1 MLNKKAI
8 AAFAAG
14 ATLLS
19 GMAFAAP
26 AFAAEPA
33 KKPTAEQCKNAKDAV
48 EAKKADLQDAKDD
61 LVTAN
66 AAKRRAHKKLDDAKA
81 AVTAYKNA
89 VQKFTDAKS
98 AIDDADQSDGV
109 AVAQAKKNAD
119 EAAKAVKDA
128 IDAAEKTDVKL
139 EGAKPVAPQDNT
151 SAAPDKKAY
160 DAKLKNIKTDA
171 EDKAVS
177 DAQDAVSAAQDK
189 LDLAEIHLK
198 NLGCAVSGGEDPNP
212 NPGPTPTPTPKG
224 KDVQHTLIDK
234 VRFAKMM
241 LDDAD
246 DALAHAKATLKDKT
260 AALAAAT
267 AELKA
272 RTNDLDN
279 AKLRL
284 NEFLASGVN
293 DSATQTRLS
302 DAVDRAEAHVLR
314 ATAAFAKA
322 NGEYKDALA
331 KAFAA
336 VDAYNKALLDYKAI
350 YNEAVANG
358 VNPALLPPVV
368 TSDPLSKDFPQVP
381 GAKALYDS
389 ALSGKFG
396 QEVKKIL
403 EETCGKACAP
413 KKSEAKKCAD
423 KAAPLAKTGAAVAL
437 AAVAASVLAGMGAA
451 LRKIRH

>member
-26 AFAAEPA
+26 AFAAETPKCTPVAAEKLAELKQAVTEA
-33 KKPTAEQCKNAKDAV
+33 KRNVAKAERKLAEEKDNYAEGTEAYNTAKGLVDAFKQAVKNYKD
-48 EAKKADLQDAKDD
+48 AKKAADEAKADADNKGALTDAAKKAAKAVNAAAAAVKKVKKFENDAYTPIKEDATVDAPADTTFDQTLGKAPDKHEIHEAEVALSDANGALQDAKAD
-61 LVTAN
+61 L
-66 AAKRRAHKKLDDAKA
+66 AKA
-81 AVTAYKNA
+81 ECKDVPADPDHKN
-89 VQKFTDAKS
+89 
-98 AIDDADQSDGV
+98 DQD
-109 AVAQAKKNAD
+109 
-119 EAAKAVKDA
+119 
-128 IDAAEKTDVKL
+128 
-139 EGAKPVAPQDNT
+139 
-151 SAAPDKKAY
+151 
-160 DAKLKNIKTDA
+160 
-171 EDKAVS
+171 
-177 DAQDAVSAAQDK
+177 
-189 LDLAEIHLK
+189 
-198 NLGCAVSGGEDPNP
+198 
-212 NPGPTPTPTPKG
+212 PTPTPQG

-336 VDAYNKALLDYKAI
+336 VDAYNKALLDYKAV

-368 TSDPLSKDFPQVP
+368 TSDPLSKNFPQVP
-381 GAKALYDS
+381 GAKALYDE

-403 EETCGKACAP
+403 EET
-413 KKSEAKKCAD
+413 S
-423 KAAPLAKTGAAVAL
+423 
-437 AAVAASVLAGMGAA
+437 
-451 LRKIRH
+451 

>member
-8 AAFAAG
+8 AALAAG

-26 AFAAEPA
+26 AFAAETPKCTPVAAEKLAELKQAVTEA
-33 KKPTAEQCKNAKDAV
+33 KRNVAKAERKLAEEKDNYAEGTEAYNAAKGLVDAFKQAVKNYKD
-48 EAKKADLQDAKDD
+48 AKKAADEAKADADNKGALTDAAKKAAKAVNAAAAAVKKVKKFENVAYTPIKEDATVDAPADTTFDQTLGEAPDKHEIHEAEVDLSDANGALQDAKDA
-61 LVTAN
+61 L
-66 AAKRRAHKKLDDAKA
+66 AK
-81 AVTAYKNA
+81 
-89 VQKFTDAKS
+89 
-98 AIDDADQSDGV
+98 G
-109 AVAQAKKNAD
+109 
-119 EAAKAVKDA
+119 ECKDA
-128 IDAAEKTDVKL
+128 
-139 EGAKPVAPQDNT
+139 P
-151 SAAPDKKAY
+151 S
-160 DAKLKNIKTDA
+160 
-171 EDKAVS
+171 
-177 DAQDAVSAAQDK
+177 
-189 LDLAEIHLK
+189 
-198 NLGCAVSGGEDPNP
+198 EDPDHKNDQD
-212 NPGPTPTPTPKG
+212 PTPTPQG

-272 RTNDLDN
+272 RVNDLDN

-302 DAVDRAEAHVLR
+302 DAVARAEAHVTR

-322 NGEYKDALA
+322 TAEYKDALT

-336 VDAYNKALLDYKAI
+336 VDAYNKALADYKAI

-368 TSDPLSKDFPQVP
+368 TSDPLSKNFPQVP
-381 GAKALYDS
+381 GAKALYDE

-403 EETCGKACAP
+403 EETSSKKNDAKKADA
-413 KKSEAKKCAD
+413 KKS
-423 KAAPLAKTGAAVAL
+423 AAPLAKTGAAVAL

>member
-33 KKPTAEQCKNAKDAV
+33 KKPTAEQCKKAQDDVNDAKA
-48 EAKKADLQDAKDD
+48 ALQDAKDD

-66 AAKRRAHKKLDDAKA
+66 AAKRRAHAKLDKATALVNAYKTALKAYNDAKA
-81 AVTAYKNA
+81 AENGKA
-89 VQKFTDAKS
+89 DAEL
-98 AIDDADQSDGV
+98 AD
-109 AVAQAKKNAD
+109 AQAKTAHAKVDFDKAAKAAEANDDLKLGAPKEVTAATADDYKDKLTALDTKNAD
-119 EAAKAVKDA
+119 EEA
-128 IDAAEKTDVKL
+128 
-139 EGAKPVAPQDNT
+139 Q
-151 SAAPDKKAY
+151 KK
-160 DAKLKNIKTDA
+160 
-171 EDKAVS
+171 E
-177 DAQDAVSAAQDK
+177 DAVSAAQDK
-189 LDLAEIHLK
+189 LDLAKIHLT
-198 NLGCAVSGGEDPNP
+198 NLGCEAKSEDPKDP
-212 NPGPTPTPTPKG
+212 KDPKEPKEPKG

-272 RTNDLDN
+272 RVNDLDN

-302 DAVDRAEAHVLR
+302 DAVARAEAHVTR

-322 NGEYKDALA
+322 NAEYNDALT

-336 VDAYNKALLDYKAI
+336 VDAYNKALLDYKAV

-368 TSDPLSKDFPQVP
+368 TSDPLSKNFPQVP

-423 KAAPLAKTGAAVAL
+423 KAAPLAKTGAVVAL
-437 AAVAASVLAGMGAA
+437 AAVAASVLAGMGVA

>member
-33 KKPTAEQCKNAKDAV
+33 KKPTAEQCKKAQDDVNDAKA
-48 EAKKADLQDAKDD
+48 ALQDAKDD

-66 AAKRRAHKKLDDAKA
+66 AAKRRAHAKLDKATALVNAYKTALKAYNDAKA
-81 AVTAYKNA
+81 AENGKAGA
-89 VQKFTDAKS
+89 EL
-98 AIDDADQSDGV
+98 AD
-109 AVAQAKKNAD
+109 AQAKTAHAKVDFDKAAKNAEANDDLKLGAAKEVTAATADDYKDKLTALDTKNAD
-119 EAAKAVKDA
+119 EEA
-128 IDAAEKTDVKL
+128 
-139 EGAKPVAPQDNT
+139 Q
-151 SAAPDKKAY
+151 KK
-160 DAKLKNIKTDA
+160 
-171 EDKAVS
+171 E
-177 DAQDAVSAAQDK
+177 DAVSAAQDK
-189 LDLAEIHLK
+189 LDLAKIHLT
-198 NLGCAVSGGEDPNP
+198 NLGCEAKSEDPKD
-212 NPGPTPTPTPKG
+212 PKDPKEPQG

-272 RTNDLDN
+272 RVNDLDN

-368 TSDPLSKDFPQVP
+368 TSDPLSKNFPQVP

>member
-1 MLNKKAI
+1 MDTSAALPVVPADTAFDQTLGKAPTKHEIHEAEI
-8 AAFAAG
+8 ALADANG
-14 ATLLS
+14 A
-19 GMAFAAP
+19 
-26 AFAAEPA
+26 
-33 KKPTAEQCKNAKDAV
+33 
-48 EAKKADLQDAKDD
+48 LQDAKAD
-61 LVTAN
+61 L
-66 AAKRRAHKKLDDAKA
+66 AKA
-81 AVTAYKNA
+81 ECKDVP
-89 VQKFTDAKS
+89 
-98 AIDDADQSDGV
+98 ADPDH
-109 AVAQAKKNAD
+109 
-119 EAAKAVKDA
+119 KDPEHK
-128 IDAAEKTDVKL
+128 D
-139 EGAKPVAPQDNT
+139 
-151 SAAPDKKAY
+151 
-160 DAKLKNIKTDA
+160 
-171 EDKAVS
+171 
-177 DAQDAVSAAQDK
+177 
-189 LDLAEIHLK
+189 
-198 NLGCAVSGGEDPNP
+198 
-212 NPGPTPTPTPKG
+212 PTPTPQG

-322 NGEYKDALA
+322 NAEYKDALA

-336 VDAYNKALLDYKAI
+336 VDAYNKALLDYKAV

-368 TSDPLSKDFPQVP
+368 TSDPLSKNFPQVP

-413 KKSEAKKCAD
+413 KKSDAKKCAD

>member
-33 KKPTAEQCKNAKDAV
+33 KKPTAEQCKKAQDDVNDAKA
-48 EAKKADLQDAKDD
+48 ALQDAKDD

-66 AAKRRAHKKLDDAKA
+66 AAKRRAHAKLDKATALVNAYKTALKAYNDAKA
-81 AVTAYKNA
+81 AENGKAGA
-89 VQKFTDAKS
+89 EL
-98 AIDDADQSDGV
+98 AD
-109 AVAQAKKNAD
+109 AQAKTAHAKVDFDKAAKNAEANDDLKLGAAKEVTAATADDYKDKLTALDTKNAD
-119 EAAKAVKDA
+119 EEA
-128 IDAAEKTDVKL
+128 
-139 EGAKPVAPQDNT
+139 Q
-151 SAAPDKKAY
+151 KK
-160 DAKLKNIKTDA
+160 
-171 EDKAVS
+171 E
-177 DAQDAVSAAQDK
+177 DAVSAAQDK
-189 LDLAEIHLK
+189 LDLAKIHLT
-198 NLGCAVSGGEDPNP
+198 NLGCEAKSEDPKD
-212 NPGPTPTPTPKG
+212 PKDPKEPQG

-368 TSDPLSKDFPQVP
+368 TSDPLSKNFPQVP

-423 KAAPLAKTGAAVAL
+423 KAAPLAKTGAVVAL

>member
-33 KKPTAEQCKNAKDAV
+33 KKPTAEQCKKAQDDVNDAKA
-48 EAKKADLQDAKDD
+48 ALQDAKDD

-66 AAKRRAHKKLDDAKA
+66 AAKRRAHAKLDKATALVNAYKTALKAYNDAKA
-81 AVTAYKNA
+81 AENGKAGA
-89 VQKFTDAKS
+89 EL
-98 AIDDADQSDGV
+98 AD
-109 AVAQAKKNAD
+109 AQAKTAHAKVDFDKAAKNAEANDDLKLGAAKEVTAATADDYKDKLTALDTKNAD
-119 EAAKAVKDA
+119 EEA
-128 IDAAEKTDVKL
+128 
-139 EGAKPVAPQDNT
+139 Q
-151 SAAPDKKAY
+151 KK
-160 DAKLKNIKTDA
+160 
-171 EDKAVS
+171 E
-177 DAQDAVSAAQDK
+177 DAVSAAQDK
-189 LDLAEIHLK
+189 LDLAKIHLT
-198 NLGCAVSGGEDPNP
+198 NLGCEAKSEDPKD
-212 NPGPTPTPTPKG
+212 PKDPKEPQG

-368 TSDPLSKDFPQVP
+368 TSDPLSKNFPQVP

>member
-26 AFAAEPA
+26 AFAKDEAPKCTPVAADKLAELKQAVTEA
-33 KKPTAEQCKNAKDAV
+33 KRNVAKAERHLADEKDNYAEGTEAYNAAKGLVDAFKQAVKNYKD
-48 EAKKADLQDAKDD
+48 AKKAADEAKADADNKGALTDTAKKDAKAVNAAAAAVKKVKKFENDAYTPIKEDATADAPADTAFDETLKSLEVNKHDISEAKVALDEANEALQDAKAD
-61 LVTAN
+61 L
-66 AAKRRAHKKLDDAKA
+66 AKA
-81 AVTAYKNA
+81 ECKDVPVDPDHKN
-89 VQKFTDAKS
+89 
-98 AIDDADQSDGV
+98 DQD
-109 AVAQAKKNAD
+109 
-119 EAAKAVKDA
+119 
-128 IDAAEKTDVKL
+128 
-139 EGAKPVAPQDNT
+139 
-151 SAAPDKKAY
+151 
-160 DAKLKNIKTDA
+160 
-171 EDKAVS
+171 
-177 DAQDAVSAAQDK
+177 
-189 LDLAEIHLK
+189 
-198 NLGCAVSGGEDPNP
+198 
-212 NPGPTPTPTPKG
+212 PTPTPQG

-322 NGEYKDALA
+322 NAEYKDALA

-336 VDAYNKALLDYKAI
+336 VDAYNKALLDYKAV

-368 TSDPLSKDFPQVP
+368 TSDPLSKNFPQVP

-403 EETCGKACAP
+403 EEASSKKADAKKADA
-413 KKSEAKKCAD
+413 KKS
-423 KAAPLAKTGAAVAL
+423 AAPLAKTGAAVAL

>member
-33 KKPTAEQCKNAKDAV
+33 KKPTAEQCKKAQDDVNDAKA
-48 EAKKADLQDAKDD
+48 ALQDAKDD

-66 AAKRRAHKKLDDAKA
+66 AAKRRAHAKLDKATALVNAYKTALKAYNDAKA
-81 AVTAYKNA
+81 AENGKA
-89 VQKFTDAKS
+89 DAEL
-98 AIDDADQSDGV
+98 AD
-109 AVAQAKKNAD
+109 AQAKTAHAKVDFDKAAKAAEANDDLKLGAPKEVTAATADDYKDKLTALDTKNAD
-119 EAAKAVKDA
+119 EEA
-128 IDAAEKTDVKL
+128 
-139 EGAKPVAPQDNT
+139 Q
-151 SAAPDKKAY
+151 KK
-160 DAKLKNIKTDA
+160 
-171 EDKAVS
+171 E
-177 DAQDAVSAAQDK
+177 DAVSAAQDK
-189 LDLAEIHLK
+189 LDLAKIHLT
-198 NLGCAVSGGEDPNP
+198 NLGCEAKSEDPKDP
-212 NPGPTPTPTPKG
+212 KDPKEPKEPKG

-272 RTNDLDN
+272 RVNDLDN

-302 DAVDRAEAHVLR
+302 DAVARAEAHVTR

-322 NGEYKDALA
+322 NAEYNDALT

-336 VDAYNKALLDYKAI
+336 VDAYNKALLDYKAV

-368 TSDPLSKDFPQVP
+368 TSDPLSKNFPQVP

>member
-8 AAFAAG
+8 AALAAG
-14 ATLLS
+14 ATLVS
-19 GMAFAAP
+19 GLAFAAP
-26 AFAAEPA
+26 AFAKDEAPKCTPVAADKLAELKQAVTEAKRKAAKAERNLADAKDSYAEDTEAYTTAKGLVDAFKQAVKKFNAALEAATAAAGKENEGALKDAAKAAA
-33 KKPTAEQCKNAKDAV
+33 KKVNEAAA
-48 EAKKADLQDAKDD
+48 AKKNDKLKEATFTDIAVDGTATKIDSDANFDAKLGNAPTKHEIHEAEVALADANGALQDAKDA
-61 LVTAN
+61 L
-66 AAKRRAHKKLDDAKA
+66 AK
-81 AVTAYKNA
+81 
-89 VQKFTDAKS
+89 
-98 AIDDADQSDGV
+98 G
-109 AVAQAKKNAD
+109 
-119 EAAKAVKDA
+119 ECKDA
-128 IDAAEKTDVKL
+128 
-139 EGAKPVAPQDNT
+139 P
-151 SAAPDKKAY
+151 S
-160 DAKLKNIKTDA
+160 
-171 EDKAVS
+171 
-177 DAQDAVSAAQDK
+177 
-189 LDLAEIHLK
+189 
-198 NLGCAVSGGEDPNP
+198 EDPNP
-212 NPGPTPTPTPKG
+212 NPGPKPTPTPKG
-224 KDVQHTLIDK
+224 KDVQHTLIDQ

-272 RTNDLDN
+272 RVNDLDN

-293 DSATQTRLS
+293 DSATETRLR
-302 DAVDRAEAHVLR
+302 DAVARAEAHVTR

-322 NGEYKDALA
+322 NAEYNDALT

-336 VDAYNKALLDYKAI
+336 VDAYNKALLDYKAV
-350 YNEAVANG
+350 YNEAIANG

-368 TSDPLSKDFPQVP
+368 TSDPLSKNFPQVP

-403 EETCGKACAP
+403 EETSSKKADAKKADA
-413 KKSEAKKCAD
+413 KKS
-423 KAAPLAKTGAAVAL
+423 AAPLAKTGAAVAL

>member
-8 AAFAAG
+8 AALAAG
-14 ATLLS
+14 ATLVS
-19 GMAFAAP
+19 GLAFAAP
-26 AFAAEPA
+26 AFAKDEAPKCTPVAADKLAELKQAVTEAKRKAAKAERNLADAKDSYAEDTEVYTTAKGLVDAFKQAVKKFNAALEAATAAAGKENEGALKDAAKAAA
-33 KKPTAEQCKNAKDAV
+33 KKVNEAAAA
-48 EAKKADLQDAKDD
+48 AKKNDKLKEATFTDIAVDGTATKIDSDANFDAKLGNAPTKHEIHEAEVALADANGALQDAKDA
-61 LVTAN
+61 L
-66 AAKRRAHKKLDDAKA
+66 AK
-81 AVTAYKNA
+81 
-89 VQKFTDAKS
+89 
-98 AIDDADQSDGV
+98 G
-109 AVAQAKKNAD
+109 
-119 EAAKAVKDA
+119 ECKDA
-128 IDAAEKTDVKL
+128 
-139 EGAKPVAPQDNT
+139 P
-151 SAAPDKKAY
+151 S
-160 DAKLKNIKTDA
+160 
-171 EDKAVS
+171 
-177 DAQDAVSAAQDK
+177 
-189 LDLAEIHLK
+189 
-198 NLGCAVSGGEDPNP
+198 EDPNP
-212 NPGPTPTPTPKG
+212 NPGPKPTPTPKG
-224 KDVQHTLIDK
+224 KDVQHTLIDQ

-272 RTNDLDN
+272 RVNDLDN

-293 DSATQTRLS
+293 DSATETRLR
-302 DAVDRAEAHVLR
+302 DAVARAEAHVTR

-322 NGEYKDALA
+322 NAEYNDALT
-331 KAFAA
+331 KALAA
-336 VDAYNKALLDYKAI
+336 VDAYNKALLDYKAV

-368 TSDPLSKDFPQVP
+368 TSDPLSKNFPQVP
-381 GAKALYDS
+381 GAKALYDE

-403 EETCGKACAP
+403 EETSSKKADAKKADA
-413 KKSEAKKCAD
+413 KKS
-423 KAAPLAKTGAAVAL
+423 AAPLAKTGAAVAL

>member
-26 AFAAEPA
+26 AFAAETPKCTPVAADKLAELKQAVTEAKRKAAKAERTLAEKKDDYAEGTEAYNTAKGLVDAFKQAVKNYKDA
-33 KKPTAEQCKNAKDAV
+33 KKAADEAAGKENEGAKKDAAKAAAKAV
-48 EAKKADLQDAKDD
+48 NKAADEAKKNDKLNAATFNNIAEDGTATADSVKDDAFDAVLKSAEVNKHEIHEAEVALADANGALQDAKDA
-61 LVTAN
+61 L
-66 AAKRRAHKKLDDAKA
+66 AK
-81 AVTAYKNA
+81 
-89 VQKFTDAKS
+89 
-98 AIDDADQSDGV
+98 G
-109 AVAQAKKNAD
+109 
-119 EAAKAVKDA
+119 ECKDA
-128 IDAAEKTDVKL
+128 
-139 EGAKPVAPQDNT
+139 P
-151 SAAPDKKAY
+151 S
-160 DAKLKNIKTDA
+160 
-171 EDKAVS
+171 
-177 DAQDAVSAAQDK
+177 
-189 LDLAEIHLK
+189 
-198 NLGCAVSGGEDPNP
+198 EDPNP
-212 NPGPTPTPTPKG
+212 NPGPKPTPTPQG

-284 NEFLASGVN
+284 NEFLASGVT

-368 TSDPLSKDFPQVP
+368 TSDPLSKNFPQVP

-403 EETCGKACAP
+403 EETSSKKADAKKADA
-413 KKSEAKKCAD
+413 KKS
-423 KAAPLAKTGAAVAL
+423 AAPLAKTGAAVAL

>member
-8 AAFAAG
+8 AALAAG

-26 AFAAEPA
+26 AFAKDEAPKCTPVAADKLAEL
-33 KKPTAEQCKNAKDAV
+33 KKAV
-48 EAKKADLQDAKDD
+48 TEAKRAVAKAERDLADAKDTFD
-61 LVTAN
+61 EGTDAYTTAKGLVDAYKLAVKNFNDAVDAATA
-66 AAKRRAHKKLDDAKA
+66 AAGKDNEGAKKDAAKA
-81 AVTAYKNA
+81 AAKA
-89 VQKFTDAKS
+89 VNKA
-98 AIDDADQSDGV
+98 AGE
-109 AVAQAKKNAD
+109 AKKNATFKGVVLADIAENGNATKIASDTTFD
-119 EAAKAVKDA
+119 EKLNAAKPNKSTISAKKVA
-128 IDAAEKTDVKL
+128 L
-139 EGAKPVAPQDNT
+139 EEAK
-151 SAAPDKKAY
+151 SALE
-160 DAKLKNIKTDA
+160 DAKA
-171 EDKAVS
+171 
-177 DAQDAVSAAQDK
+177 
-189 LDLAEIHLK
+189 DLAKAECKDVPADPDHK
-198 NLGCAVSGGEDPNP
+198 NDQD
-212 NPGPTPTPTPKG
+212 PTPTPQG

-284 NEFLASGVN
+284 NEFLASGVS

-368 TSDPLSKDFPQVP
+368 TSDPLSKNFPQVP

-403 EETCGKACAP
+403 EEASSKKADAKKADA
-413 KKSEAKKCAD
+413 KKS
-423 KAAPLAKTGAAVAL
+423 AAPLAKTGAAVAL

>member
-26 AFAAEPA
+26 AFAAETPKCTPVAAEKLAELKQAVEDA
-33 KKPTAEQCKNAKDAV
+33 KREVRKDERALEAAKDKYAEDTEAYNTANGLVGAFKQAV
-48 EAKKADLQDAKDD
+48 KNYNDAKKAADEAAGKENEGAKKDA
-61 LVTAN
+61 
-66 AAKRRAHKKLDDAKA
+66 AKA
-81 AVTAYKNA
+81 A
-89 VQKFTDAKS
+89 AKKVNE
-98 AIDDADQSDGV
+98 AA
-109 AVAQAKKNAD
+109 AAAKKNAKFKNTAYTPIAED
-119 EAAKAVKDA
+119 GSVAATVVDTTFNADLGATPTKHDIHEAETTLADARGDLKDA
-128 IDAAEKTDVKL
+128 QEALAKGECKDVPADPDHKND
-139 EGAKPVAPQDNT
+139 QD
-151 SAAPDKKAY
+151 
-160 DAKLKNIKTDA
+160 
-171 EDKAVS
+171 
-177 DAQDAVSAAQDK
+177 
-189 LDLAEIHLK
+189 
-198 NLGCAVSGGEDPNP
+198 
-212 NPGPTPTPTPKG
+212 PTPDPTPKG

-368 TSDPLSKDFPQVP
+368 TSDPLSKNFPQVP

>member
-33 KKPTAEQCKNAKDAV
+33 KKPTAEQCKKAQDDVNDAKA
-48 EAKKADLQDAKDD
+48 ALQDAKDD

-66 AAKRRAHKKLDDAKA
+66 AAKRRAHAKLDKATALVNAYKTALKAYNDAKA
-81 AVTAYKNA
+81 AENGKA
-89 VQKFTDAKS
+89 DAEL
-98 AIDDADQSDGV
+98 AD
-109 AVAQAKKNAD
+109 AQAKTAHAKVDFDKAAKNAEANDDLKLGAAKEVTAATADDYKDKLTALDTKNAD
-119 EAAKAVKDA
+119 EEA
-128 IDAAEKTDVKL
+128 
-139 EGAKPVAPQDNT
+139 Q
-151 SAAPDKKAY
+151 KK
-160 DAKLKNIKTDA
+160 
-171 EDKAVS
+171 E
-177 DAQDAVSAAQDK
+177 DAVSAAQDK
-189 LDLAEIHLK
+189 LDLAKIHLT

-368 TSDPLSKDFPQVP
+368 TSDPLSKNFPQVP
-381 GAKALYDS
+381 GAKALYDE

-403 EETCGKACAP
+403 EETSSKKNDAKKADA
-413 KKSEAKKCAD
+413 KKS
-423 KAAPLAKTGAAVAL
+423 AAPLAKTGAAVAL

>member
-26 AFAAEPA
+26 AFAAETPKCTPVAADKLAELKKAVTEA
-33 KKPTAEQCKNAKDAV
+33 KRNADKAERTLADEKDKYAEDTEAYNTAKGLVDAFKQAVKNYKDAK
-48 EAKKADLQDAKDD
+48 EAADKADANADNKGSLNDAAKKAAKKVNEAFAAAKKNDKFKNVAFTDLDTSAALPAVPADNTFDATLGATPTKHDISEAKVALDEANDALQDAK
-61 LVTAN
+61 A
-66 AAKRRAHKKLDDAKA
+66 
-81 AVTAYKNA
+81 
-89 VQKFTDAKS
+89 
-98 AIDDADQSDGV
+98 
-109 AVAQAKKNAD
+109 
-119 EAAKAVKDA
+119 
-128 IDAAEKTDVKL
+128 
-139 EGAKPVAPQDNT
+139 
-151 SAAPDKKAY
+151 
-160 DAKLKNIKTDA
+160 
-171 EDKAVS
+171 
-177 DAQDAVSAAQDK
+177 
-189 LDLAEIHLK
+189 DLAK
-198 NLGCAVSGGEDPNP
+198 GECKDVPADPEHKDP
-212 NPGPTPTPTPKG
+212 EHKDPTPTPQG
-224 KDVQHTLIDK
+224 KDVQHTLIDQ

-272 RTNDLDN
+272 RVNDLDN

-284 NEFLASGVN
+284 NAFLASGVN
-293 DSATQTRLS
+293 DSATETRLR
-302 DAVDRAEAHVLR
+302 DAVARAEAHVTR

-322 NGEYKDALA
+322 TAEYNDALT
-331 KAFAA
+331 KALAA
-336 VDAYNKALLDYKAI
+336 VDAYNKALADYKAV

-368 TSDPLSKDFPQVP
+368 TSDPLSKNFPQVP

-403 EETCGKACAP
+403 EEASSKKNDAKKADA
-413 KKSEAKKCAD
+413 KKS
-423 KAAPLAKTGAAVAL
+423 AAPLAKTGAAVAL

>member
-26 AFAAEPA
+26 AFAAETEAPKKEECKPADAAKLTELKHAVTVAERNVSKKENALADAKDDLNA
-33 KKPTAEQCKNAKDAV
+33 KKEAYA
-48 EAKKADLQDAKDD
+48 AKKAVADAYNNALKAYNDAKTGDKKDDTTPKQLEALKEAFAKAGKAAKAFTAADETKPFEATAKESVDDNPTDLSAGADPSEQGVKDAKHELQDAKDE
-61 LVTAN
+61 LQ
-66 AAKRRAHKKLDDAKA
+66 DAK
-81 AVTAYKNA
+81 
-89 VQKFTDAKS
+89 DAL
-98 AIDDADQSDGV
+98 
-109 AVAQAKKNAD
+109 
-119 EAAKAVKDA
+119 AKAQCTPADPEHKDPEHK
-128 IDAAEKTDVKL
+128 D
-139 EGAKPVAPQDNT
+139 
-151 SAAPDKKAY
+151 
-160 DAKLKNIKTDA
+160 
-171 EDKAVS
+171 
-177 DAQDAVSAAQDK
+177 
-189 LDLAEIHLK
+189 
-198 NLGCAVSGGEDPNP
+198 
-212 NPGPTPTPTPKG
+212 PTPTPKG
-224 KDVQHTLIDK
+224 KDVQHTLIDQ

-272 RTNDLDN
+272 RVNDLDN

-293 DSATQTRLS
+293 DSATETRLR
-302 DAVDRAEAHVLR
+302 DAVARAEAHVTR

-322 NGEYKDALA
+322 NAEYNDALT
-331 KAFAA
+331 KALAA
-336 VDAYNKALLDYKAI
+336 VDAYNKALLDYKAV

-368 TSDPLSKDFPQVP
+368 TSDPLSKNFPQVP
-381 GAKALYDS
+381 GAKALYDE

-403 EETCGKACAP
+403 EETSSKKNDAKKADA
-413 KKSEAKKCAD
+413 KKS
-423 KAAPLAKTGAAVAL
+423 AAPLAKTGAAVAL

>member
-26 AFAAEPA
+26 AFAKDEAPKCTPVAADKLAEL
-33 KKPTAEQCKNAKDAV
+33 KKAV
-48 EAKKADLQDAKDD
+48 TEAKRAVAKAERDLADAKDTFD
-61 LVTAN
+61 EGTDAYATAKGLVDAYKLAVKNFNDAVDAATA
-66 AAKRRAHKKLDDAKA
+66 AAGKDNEGAKKDAAKA
-81 AVTAYKNA
+81 AAKA
-89 VQKFTDAKS
+89 VNKA
-98 AIDDADQSDGV
+98 AGE
-109 AVAQAKKNAD
+109 AKKNATFKDVVLADIAEDGNATKIASDTTFD
-119 EAAKAVKDA
+119 EKLNAAKPNKSTISAKKVA
-128 IDAAEKTDVKL
+128 L
-139 EGAKPVAPQDNT
+139 EEAK
-151 SAAPDKKAY
+151 SALE
-160 DAKLKNIKTDA
+160 DAKA
-171 EDKAVS
+171 
-177 DAQDAVSAAQDK
+177 
-189 LDLAEIHLK
+189 DLAKAECKDVPADPDHK
-198 NLGCAVSGGEDPNP
+198 NDQD
-212 NPGPTPTPTPKG
+212 PTPTPQG

-272 RTNDLDN
+272 RVNDLDN

-284 NEFLASGVN
+284 NAFLASGVN

-302 DAVDRAEAHVLR
+302 DAVARAEAHVTR

-322 NGEYKDALA
+322 TAEYKDALT

-336 VDAYNKALLDYKAI
+336 VDAYNKALADYKAI

-368 TSDPLSKDFPQVP
+368 TSDPLSKNFPQVP
-381 GAKALYDS
+381 GAKALYDE

-403 EETCGKACAP
+403 EETSSKKNDAKKADA
-413 KKSEAKKCAD
+413 KKS
-423 KAAPLAKTGAAVAL
+423 AAPLAKTGAAVAL

>member
-1 MLNKKAI
+1 MSDAN
-8 AAFAAG
+8 G
-14 ATLLS
+14 A
-19 GMAFAAP
+19 
-26 AFAAEPA
+26 
-33 KKPTAEQCKNAKDAV
+33 
-48 EAKKADLQDAKDD
+48 LQDAKE
-61 LVTAN
+61 
-66 AAKRRAHKKLDDAKA
+66 KLAKA
-81 AVTAYKNA
+81 QCQDVPADPDHKN
-89 VQKFTDAKS
+89 
-98 AIDDADQSDGV
+98 DQD
-109 AVAQAKKNAD
+109 
-119 EAAKAVKDA
+119 
-128 IDAAEKTDVKL
+128 
-139 EGAKPVAPQDNT
+139 
-151 SAAPDKKAY
+151 
-160 DAKLKNIKTDA
+160 
-171 EDKAVS
+171 
-177 DAQDAVSAAQDK
+177 
-189 LDLAEIHLK
+189 
-198 NLGCAVSGGEDPNP
+198 
-212 NPGPTPTPTPKG
+212 PTPTPQG

-272 RTNDLDN
+272 RVNDLDN

-284 NEFLASGVN
+284 NAFLASGVN

-302 DAVDRAEAHVLR
+302 DAVARAEAHVTR

-322 NGEYKDALA
+322 TAEYKDALT

-336 VDAYNKALLDYKAI
+336 VDAYNKALADYKAI

-368 TSDPLSKDFPQVP
+368 TSDPLSKNFPQVP
-381 GAKALYDS
+381 GAKALYDE

-403 EETCGKACAP
+403 EETSSKKNDAKKADA
-413 KKSEAKKCAD
+413 KKS
-423 KAAPLAKTGAAVAL
+423 AAPLAKTGAAVAL

>member
-8 AAFAAG
+8 AALAAG
-14 ATLLS
+14 ATLVS

-26 AFAAEPA
+26 AFADEPA
-33 KKPTAEQCKNAKDAV
+33 KKPTAEQCKKAQDDVNDAKA
-48 EAKKADLQDAKDD
+48 ALQDAKDD

-66 AAKRRAHKKLDDAKA
+66 AAKRRAHAKLDKATALVNTYKTALKAYKDADAEVTANAADPVKKAAAELKKAQAEVAFNNAAKA
-81 AVTAYKNA
+81 AEANADLTLGAAKAATAATADDYKDKLTA
-89 VQKFTDAKS
+89 LDT
-98 AIDDADQSDGV
+98 
-109 AVAQAKKNAD
+109 KNAD
-119 EAAKAVKDA
+119 EEA
-128 IDAAEKTDVKL
+128 
-139 EGAKPVAPQDNT
+139 Q
-151 SAAPDKKAY
+151 KK
-160 DAKLKNIKTDA
+160 
-171 EDKAVS
+171 E
-177 DAQDAVSAAQDK
+177 DAVSAAQDK
-189 LDLAEIHLK
+189 LDLAKIHLT
-198 NLGCAVSGGEDPNP
+198 NLGCEAKSEDPKDP
-212 NPGPTPTPTPKG
+212 KDPKEPKEPKG

-246 DALAHAKATLKDKT
+246 DALAHANATLKDKT

-336 VDAYNKALLDYKAI
+336 VDAYNKALLDYKAV

-368 TSDPLSKDFPQVP
+368 TSDPLSKNFPQVP
-381 GAKALYDS
+381 GAKALYDE

-403 EETCGKACAP
+403 EETSSKKNDAKKADA
-413 KKSEAKKCAD
+413 KKS
-423 KAAPLAKTGAAVAL
+423 AAPLAKTGAAVAL

>member
-33 KKPTAEQCKNAKDAV
+33 KKPTAEQCKKAQDAV
-48 EAKKADLQDAKDD
+48 EAEKAELQDAKDAAAGKHLALRQKTALVNKATAAVNTYKQEVKKFND
-61 LVTAN
+61 LKNAIATADDAE
-66 AAKRRAHKKLDDAKA
+66 AAK
-81 AVTAYKNA
+81 
-89 VQKFTDAKS
+89 
-98 AIDDADQSDGV
+98 
-109 AVAQAKKNAD
+109 
-119 EAAKAVKDA
+119 KAVKDYLKTDA
-128 IDAAEKTDVKL
+128 LKKAVDAAQGIENLKL
-139 EGAKPVAPQDNT
+139 NAAPVVPAGENA
-151 SAAPDKKAY
+151 AAPDYKAY
-160 DAKLKNIKTDA
+160 DQNLKDNFKTDTEKDEA
-171 EDKAVS
+171 QKA
-177 DAQDAVSAAQDK
+177 DDAVTLAGEK
-189 LDLAEIHLK
+189 VELAEIHLK
-198 NLGCAVSGGEDPNP
+198 NLGCAVSGGEDPDHKNDQD
-212 NPGPTPTPTPKG
+212 PTPTPQG

-272 RTNDLDN
+272 RVNDLDN

-293 DSATQTRLS
+293 DSATETRLR
-302 DAVDRAEAHVLR
+302 DAVARAEAHVTR

-322 NGEYKDALA
+322 NAEYNDALT
-331 KAFAA
+331 KALAA
-336 VDAYNKALLDYKAI
+336 VDAYNKALLDYKAV

-368 TSDPLSKDFPQVP
+368 TSDPLSKNFPQVP
-381 GAKALYDS
+381 GAKALYDE

-403 EETCGKACAP
+403 EETSSKKNDAKKADA
-413 KKSEAKKCAD
+413 KKS
-423 KAAPLAKTGAAVAL
+423 AAPLAKTGAAVAL

>member
-8 AAFAAG
+8 AALAAG
-14 ATLLS
+14 ATLVS

-26 AFAAEPA
+26 AFAKDEAPKCTPVAADKLAEL
-33 KKPTAEQCKNAKDAV
+33 KKAV
-48 EAKKADLQDAKDD
+48 TEAKRAVAKAERDLADAKDTFD
-61 LVTAN
+61 EGTDAYTTAKGLVDAYKLAVKNFNDAVDAATA
-66 AAKRRAHKKLDDAKA
+66 AAGKDNEGAKKDAAKA
-81 AVTAYKNA
+81 AAKA
-89 VQKFTDAKS
+89 VNKA
-98 AIDDADQSDGV
+98 AGE
-109 AVAQAKKNAD
+109 AKKNATFKDVVLADIAEDGNATKIASDTTFD
-119 EAAKAVKDA
+119 EKLNAAKPNKSTISAKKVA
-128 IDAAEKTDVKL
+128 L
-139 EGAKPVAPQDNT
+139 EEAK
-151 SAAPDKKAY
+151 SALE
-160 DAKLKNIKTDA
+160 DAKA
-171 EDKAVS
+171 
-177 DAQDAVSAAQDK
+177 
-189 LDLAEIHLK
+189 DLAKAECKDVPADPDHK
-198 NLGCAVSGGEDPNP
+198 NDQD
-212 NPGPTPTPTPKG
+212 PTPTPQG

-368 TSDPLSKDFPQVP
+368 TSDPLSKNFPQVP
-381 GAKALYDS
+381 GAKALYDE

-403 EETCGKACAP
+403 EETSSKKNDAKKADA
-413 KKSEAKKCAD
+413 KKS
-423 KAAPLAKTGAAVAL
+423 AAPLAKTGAAVAL